1 MNMTNFDELISR
13 RRSIRVYDA
22 ERKVSKEQIEELVRA
37 ASEAPS
43 WNNFQTSRYHVVM
56 SDDMKQQ
63 LCETMAPFDGKI
75 GATAPA
81 LIVTTFVKGQSGF
94 KGGEA
99 VDELGDGWGIYDL
112 GLHNALLLLK
122 ATDSGLDS
130 IVLGLRDADKI
141 RKLLNIPEEEVIVS
155 VIAIGYRAKDGMR
168 PKRKAVEDIAKFY

>member
-1 MNMTNFDELISR
+1 MSNFDELILR

-56 SDDMKQQ
+56 SDMMKQQ
-63 LCETMAPFDGKI
+63 LCKTMAPFDEKI
-75 GATAPA
+75 GESASA
-81 LIVTTFVKGQSGF
+81 LIVATFLKGQCGF

-155 VIAIGYRAKDGMR
+155 VIAIGYRAKDGIR